1 MRSAAQDAIP
11 LPATASLGARG
22 CTAKDGQ
29 ERLRRGGDA
38 IEPRGR
44 PRGHGRDNLR
54 HAHMLVRQLRRLLE
68 MLDAERVRQ
77 CRMNAWLHAHK
88 DHTEALTIRDEVLA
102 CGHEVQHGGPALL
115 AIVLH
120 TEELGNPHPGCVRT
134 PRHRVCS
141 LVVTTDPKSW
151 AFACRSKVM

>member
-1 MRSAAQDAIP
+1 
-11 LPATASLGARG
+11 
-22 CTAKDGQ
+22 
-29 ERLRRGGDA
+29 
-38 IEPRGR
+38 
-44 PRGHGRDNLR
+44 
-54 HAHMLVRQLRRLLE
+54 

-88 DHTEALTIRDEVLA
+88 DHTETAYALTMRDEVLA
-102 CGHEVQHGGPALL
+102 CGHEVQHGSPALL

-120 TEELGNPHPGCVRT
+120 TEEPGNPHPGCVRT